1 MKRAILVLVGLL
13 WLPLGAY
20 SADHEVVEIAVSGL
34 ACPFCAYGLE
44 KNLTKLAE
52 VETATVDLAANSAR
66 VTVKSGHKADLDA
79 IREAIVRAG
88 FTPGEAD
95 VSVTED

>member
-1 MKRAILVLVGLL
+1 MKPAILVLFGLF
-13 WLPLGAY
+13 WLPLGVYAV
-20 SADHEVVEIAVSGL
+20 DHEIVEIAVSGL

-52 VETATVDLAANSAR
+52 VETATIDLAANTAR
-66 VTVKSGHKADLDA
+66 VTIKPNHKADLDA
-79 IREAIVRAG
+79 IREAIVKAG

-95 VSVTED
+95 VSVAED

>member
-1 MKRAILVLVGLL
+1 MKLVVLVLIGLL
-13 WLPLGAY
+13 WLPLTLKA
-20 SADHEVVEIAVSGL
+20 ADHEVVEIAVSGL

-52 VETATVDLAANSAR
+52 VESATVDLAASLAR
-66 VTVKSGHKADLDA
+66 VTLKPDQKADLDA
-79 IREAIVRAG
+79 IKEAIVKAG
-88 FTPGEAD
+88 FTPGEID